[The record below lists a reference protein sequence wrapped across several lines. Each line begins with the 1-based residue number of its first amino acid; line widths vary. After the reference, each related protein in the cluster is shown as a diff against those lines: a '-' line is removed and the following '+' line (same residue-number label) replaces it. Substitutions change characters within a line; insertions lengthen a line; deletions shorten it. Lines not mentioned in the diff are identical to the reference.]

1 MQIPYSKLGNLCN
14 NAQLGE
20 GGKIYGQPTEMA
32 LLDVVFRSNMK
43 DERMVNWSNL
53 KKKFKG
59 GKWLT

>member
-1 MQIPYSKLGNLCN
+1 MWLMLLKLGNLCN

-43 DERMVNWSNL
+43 DERMVKV
-53 KKKFKG
+53 KKNG
-59 GKWLT
+59 E